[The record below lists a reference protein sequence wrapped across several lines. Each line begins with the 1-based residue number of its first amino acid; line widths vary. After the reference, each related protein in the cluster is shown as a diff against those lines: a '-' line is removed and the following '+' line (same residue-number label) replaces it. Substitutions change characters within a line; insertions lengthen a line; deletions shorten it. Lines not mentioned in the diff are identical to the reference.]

1 MPFDPSVISQ
11 IGEQPDFGAAI
22 GKGFQLKDL
31 ANQTALSNI
40 ATRKAAKDQEQ
51 SEFLSGLSKEYD
63 ITKPDQASK
72 AASRA
77 SKAGY
82 PDLATGVLKQ
92 SQSLQL
98 GQAQIDE
105 IRFQTGLQ
113 AQTRIDEGVQG
124 VLAAVNAQTS
134 GPDGKPLLTPQGT
147 EKYDSK
153 TKDAMTLAGVLKMK
167 RDLEDDETMSPEAR
181 KMAMAEVNKYLA
193 SGQPITYDG
202 INQVA
207 RSTKVGRE
215 AFDKEV
221 DRRNKMSEI
230 SNREATLQERR
241 RHDLVTEATTAKKSS
256 PAESLSPQAQT
267 LYDELVAR
275 DPSFLSRISAKG
287 IEERNKVI
295 EDWAKQGR
303 TADQIIGARAGTAAT
318 KTEASVLGRREAAIL
333 PVEQSITKPG
343 GFLDQAEAA
352 VNSVNLPKLK
362 AAGKFESWGKDQ
374 MSDPDLTRYR
384 AAVAELRAEYAVVL
398 SKGGQVTDAARHE
411 SEKVIPDL
419 ITPAQFKSIKQVV
432 QQGIQASKTGVESSL
447 SGVTSRPEKTQAGPA
462 VGTVEQGYRY
472 KGGDPGNPASWEKV
486 GG

>member
-1 MPFDPSVISQ
+1 MAFDPSVISQ

-31 ANQTALSNI
+31 ANEGALKSI
-40 ATRKAAKDQEQ
+40 ELQKSRKDQEQ
-51 SEFLSGLSKEYD
+51 SQFLSGLSREFD
-63 ITKPDQASK
+63 ITKPDQASR
-72 AASRA
+72 AA
-77 SKAGY
+77 SKAAKSGY
-82 PDLATGVLKQ
+82 ADLATGVLKQ

-98 GQAQIDE
+98 GQAQIE
-105 IRFQTGLQ
+105 EMRFQTGMQ

-167 RDLEDDETMSPEAR
+167 KDLEDDESMSPEAR
-181 KMAMAEVNKYLA
+181 KMAMAEINKYLA

-207 RSTKVGRE
+207 RATKFGRE
-215 AFDKEV
+215 AFDKEIE
-221 DRRNKMSEI
+221 RRNKLSEI
-230 SNREATLQERR
+230 STRQAGLEERK
-241 RHDLVTEATTAKKSS
+241 RHDLATEATSATKAS
-256 PAESLSPQAQT
+256 PGADLSPEGRK
-267 LYDELVAR
+267 LYDELAER
-275 DPSFLSRISAKG
+275 DQSFLARLSPKG
-287 IEERNKVI
+287 IEERNKLI
-295 EDWAKQGR
+295 EDWSRQGK

-343 GFLDQAEAA
+343 GFLDQAESA
-352 VNSVNLPKLK
+352 VNAVDLSKLK
-362 AAGKFESWGKDQ
+362 AAGKFESWSKDQ

-447 SGVTSRPEKTQAGPA
+447 SGVTGRPEKSSPAQAGEPTA
-462 VGTVEQGYRY
+462 TGPNGQKMVYR
-472 KGGDPGNPASWEKV
+472 GGQWVLLGQ
-486 GG
+486 

>member
-11 IGEQPDFGAAI
+11 IGQQPDLGAAV

-31 ANQTALSNI
+31 INQTTLSNI
-40 ATRKAAKDQEQ
+40 ETKKAQREQEQ
-51 SEFLSGLSKEYD
+51 SDFLSKISKQYD
-63 ITKPDQASK
+63 ITNPQQASK
-72 AASRA
+72 AASEA
-77 SKAGY
+77 AKKGY

-98 GQAQIDE
+98 GQAQIE
-105 IRFQTGLQ
+105 EQRFQIGLQ

-124 VLAAVNAQTS
+124 VLASVNAQTS

-167 RDLEDDETMSPEAR
+167 KDLEDDETMSPDAK
-181 KMAMAEVNKYLA
+181 KMAMTEINKYLA

-207 RSTKVGRE
+207 RSTKTGRE
-215 AFDKEV
+215 AFDKEIE
-221 DRRNKMSEI
+221 RRNKLSEI
-230 SNREATLQERR
+230 QNRTDTLEERK
-241 RHDLVTEATTAKKSS
+241 RHDQATEGLAKQKAA
-256 PAESLSPQAQT
+256 PPEALSPQGQT
-267 LYDELVAR
+267 LYDELAAR
-275 DPSFLSRISAKG
+275 DQAFLSRLSGKG

-295 EDWAKQGR
+295 EDWAKQGK
-303 TADQIIGARAGTAAT
+303 TADQMIGARAGTQAT

-343 GFLDQAEAA
+343 GFLDQAESA

-362 AAGKFESWGKDQ
+362 AAGKFESWSKDQ

-432 QQGIQASKTGVESSL
+432 QQGIAASKGGVESSL
-447 SGVTSRPEKTQAGPA
+447 DKATSRPERGIESGEPTATGPNGQK
-462 VGTVEQGYRY
+462 VVYR
-472 KGGDPGNPASWEKV
+472 GGKWVPLGQ
-486 GG
+486 